1 MTNPVQEK
9 VKADLEK
16 AQKEGGQRLDRIRK
30 IVKAAAVE
38 AISELKEGSTEI
50 ESLGRK
56 SLADMIAQLKAQE
69 AQEATT
75 TDPLEADTIVVEQRV
90 ETDLGEVAVPEAAAD
105 EATETKAPTWQ
116 EILAEVL
123 NLANERKTGWAQQ
136 FLTRLQEQMDRFDGD
151 MATEYGARYNPFRP
165 VVRGLRGL
173 IDLAQSRL
181 VQPKAPTPAAP
192 ITIEVL
198 DDEGPDHPATAE

>member
-1 MTNPVQEK
+1 
-9 VKADLEK
+9 
-16 AQKEGGQRLDRIRK
+16 
-30 IVKAAAVE
+30 
-38 AISELKEGSTEI
+38 
-50 ESLGRK
+50 
-56 SLADMIAQLKAQE
+56 LKAQE
-69 AQEATT
+69 AQEAAATET
-75 TDPLEADTIVVEQRV
+75 LEADTIVVEQLV
-90 ETDLGEVAVPEAAAD
+90 ANDLGEAAPAAD
-105 EATETKAPTWQ
+105 SAAETTEAKAPTWQ

-151 MATEYGARYNPFRP
+151 MTTEYGARYNPFRP

-181 VQPKAPTPAAP
+181 TQPKTPAPAAP

-198 DDEGPDHPATAE
+198 DDEGTDSPTTAE